1 MYNVG
6 EKINPEIKDDIQST
20 LESSILILTPDE
32 RVELLKYMK
41 DKNYIQ

>member
-1 MYNVG
+1 MYNVI
-6 EKINPEIKDDIQST
+6 EKVNPEIKNDIQSA
-20 LESSILILTPDE
+20 LESAILSLTPDE

>member
-1 MYNVG
+1 MYNVI
-6 EKINPEIKDDIQST
+6 EKINPEIKNAIQST
-20 LESSILILTPDE
+20 LESAILSLTPDE